1 MRLISSGDLKLRKND
16 SHSAVSSPSPVFLI
30 SLVSLIPPAVTQHVA
45 TQSLKRRKKT
55 QDELQRGSEEM

>member
-1 MRLISSGDLKLRKND
+1 MRLISSGDSQLPTQKKND

-45 TQSLKRRKKT
+45 TPSLKK
-55 QDELQRGSEEM
+55 